1 MESIF
6 LTVLDM
12 SFKASFLILAVVLL
26 RLVLKRS
33 PRYIICLM
41 WLLVGLRLVL
51 PFSVESTLSL
61 IPQREDFPSVSTE
74 LVQSTAQ
81 TPAENDYTPV
91 ISTPTETPEP
101 QIPVTTPVVPVQPSV
116 TEPAKRPL
124 STAQIAATVW
134 LCGFAAMLIYLA
146 VSYIL
151 LRRRLAEAVPVGE
164 GVWKC
169 ASVRSPFVLGFF
181 RPRVYVSYGMS
192 DEQTAYVLAHERAHI
207 ARRDHWTKPIG
218 FVILALHW
226 FNPLVW
232 LAYTLLC
239 RDIELACDERVI
251 KTMTLPERKGYSE
264 ALLMCSVKASP
275 LAACP
280 LAFGEAGVKQRIKS
294 VLHYKKPAFWI
305 ILAAIVC
312 CVAAGVFFLTDP
324 REEPDFDCPEEV
336 QSLVYDF
343 LDACTVGPEE
353 ALPYRYLPTEEMEE
367 FYSTG
372 RRVRSY
378 EVEKITY
385 ENDYLYFFTYSA
397 KLESTPGSE
406 YAQKYGR
413 FQSLTVVNY
422 AACIDGKWQVISEFE
437 DIPDYILRGEESAET
452 IPPGSEE
459 ALSTA
464 PPDISG
470 DSFDFGEVEKF
481 YPATNIFPGVVQSKV
496 IHLDDIAKRA
506 KDIVGSGN
514 LQKYGEAEFAARMS
528 AVTSEYSTAVNL
540 FSTEHIV
547 SFIKDELGCYVSIA
561 TENVHNKN
569 YYYTDDAETLE
580 KIELLIKIAPQSV
593 YLDVDDPGEYTI
605 SNGLALGMSYAEI
618 VTIMGEPDSVELTES
633 TNFGMSIFALD
644 YPGEALLHAT
654 ASIGE
659 SVEQSTL
666 SFAQIFSDSIHFGRI
681 QSSDR
686 SQSYIESLYGI
697 SIRNITPMDYV
708 SDLYELGI
716 PTDGFYDS
724 FFSLVPQNEAIWENS
739 PAPSV
744 HFLFRDKVLEC
755 VYIRPAGAQDFLPTI
770 ESPTVAIPADAITDT
785 GSSYPLAVP
794 MGSSVL
800 TDLDGDGVQE
810 LICQSSDA
818 GGNPFLSI
826 NGHRYDSW
834 LKELSIYITWL
845 SPQYYYITDLDTSDG
860 TLEITLY
867 DEGPSGDPEV
877 HFFRYDG
884 GDLNYLGVIPE
895 WFERLKFDGAGSVD
909 GSFRMHI
916 LQTWWGYGTWVLNS
930 SGLIEQ
936 VPQEVYYST
945 GGQIFDW
952 VTGEKLSHHPLAG
965 EVYAYRSM
973 SLDSDRVILGVYDEI
988 ALLGTDLEEWILVET
1003 KLGSR
1008 YWLHM
1013 TEHNLDTPEGA
1024 KWPGDVIMF
1033 LGNAD

>member
-6 LTVLDM
+6 LAVLDM

-26 RLVLKRS
+26 RLVLKSS

-74 LVQSTAQ
+74 QIQPTTQAPEES
-81 TPAENDYTPV
+81 DYTPV

-116 TEPAKRPL
+116 TEPVKEPL
-124 STAQIAATVW
+124 TAAQIAATVW
-134 LCGFAAMLIYLA
+134 LCGLAAMLIYLA

-192 DEQTAYVLAHERAHI
+192 DEQTAYVLAHEHAHI
-207 ARRDHWTKPIG
+207 ARRDHWIKPIG

-294 VLHYKKPAFWI
+294 VLHYKKPGFWI
-305 ILAAIVC
+305 IIAAIVC

-372 RRVRSY
+372 RRLRSY
-378 EVEKITY
+378 EVENISPIN
-385 ENDYLYFFTYSA
+385 ELLYSFTYSA
-397 KLESTPGSE
+397 RLESEPGSE

-437 DIPDYILRGEESAET
+437 DIPDYILRGEADGENSGLSSPIEDNSPYLDAISSLLERHEDKLPYADVLSVDRELLFPEYAGQVVMSHRYSTDPVYVENTTCVTDDIYYWYDETGKATPQEAAQALVKVMLDSINMLPEDERTFKILDYNIPEQSLYSREDLVEYLSGSAVFDLDELSYDEAVAE
-452 IPPGSEE
+452 IERVFKEELEAAPIFDWLPYMIGLGSDMWVLDPQFTFDYEGLCNMYSREEMDTFGFIAEDGLCREMQQGGDSVFVHVIIRSGKAWRMQRVE
-459 ALSTA
+459 ALAKYVEEMSSASA
-464 PPDISG
+464 PP
-470 DSFDFGEVEKF
+470 
-481 YPATNIFPGVVQSKV
+481 
-496 IHLDDIAKRA
+496 
-506 KDIVGSGN
+506 
-514 LQKYGEAEFAARMS
+514 
-528 AVTSEYSTAVNL
+528 
-540 FSTEHIV
+540 
-547 SFIKDELGCYVSIA
+547 
-561 TENVHNKN
+561 
-569 YYYTDDAETLE
+569 
-580 KIELLIKIAPQSV
+580 
-593 YLDVDDPGEYTI
+593 
-605 SNGLALGMSYAEI
+605 
-618 VTIMGEPDSVELTES
+618 
-633 TNFGMSIFALD
+633 
-644 YPGEALLHAT
+644 
-654 ASIGE
+654 
-659 SVEQSTL
+659 
-666 SFAQIFSDSIHFGRI
+666 
-681 QSSDR
+681 
-686 SQSYIESLYGI
+686 
-697 SIRNITPMDYV
+697 
-708 SDLYELGI
+708 
-716 PTDGFYDS
+716 
-724 FFSLVPQNEAIWENS
+724 
-739 PAPSV
+739 
-744 HFLFRDKVLEC
+744 
-755 VYIRPAGAQDFLPTI
+755 
-770 ESPTVAIPADAITDT
+770 AIPADAITDT

-810 LICQSSDA
+810 LIQQETNARGRLFFTLNGVSMDDA
-818 GGNPFLSI
+818 IKDMG
-826 NGHRYDSW
+826 
-834 LKELSIYITWL
+834 IYISSL
-845 SPQYYYITDLDTSDG
+845 YPNHYYITDLDASDG
-860 TLEITLY
+860 MLEITLY

-916 LQTWWGYGTWVLNS
+916 LQTWWGYGTWKLNA
-930 SGLIEQ
+930 SGIIEQ

-988 ALLGTDLEEWILVET
+988 VLLGTDLEEWILVET
-1003 KLGSR
+1003 RLGSR